1 MTPTRYAC
9 RMNTPAHD
17 TSLSFRAFLVRT
29 LVYAVMRP
37 ALAKPPNAE
46 SRAKLE
52 SLSKLVFMPR
62 GSKLTFGQ
70 LGGVNVEWLA
80 DPAAGA
86 RGFVLYLHG
95 GGYVTG
101 SPRTHRGLAAR
112 LAKAARVCVA
122 VPDYRLAPEH
132 RHPAAVDDAFA
143 AYNGLLQQGIPP
155 NKIIIAGD
163 SAGGGLA
170 LALALRL
177 KAAPLPQP
185 AGIILL
191 SPFTDLSL
199 SGASMQSPKQKEWLL
214 TKPFIHAAAQHYLA
228 GQDPRQPTA
237 SPLFADLTGLA
248 PLFVQVGTEE
258 VLLDDST
265 RLAQAATRQGVS
277 VTLQIWP
284 RMWHV
289 WQLHGGQVP
298 EADRAIAAMSDFIHG
313 RLTGKL

>member
-1 MTPTRYAC
+1 
-9 RMNTPAHD
+9 MNTTAQK
-17 TSLSFRAFLVRT
+17 TSLSIRAFLVRAF
-29 LVYAVMRP
+29 VYVVMRG
-37 ALAKPPNAE
+37 ALAKPPNTE
-46 SRAKLE
+46 TRTQLDK
-52 SLSKLVFMPR
+52 LSKLIFMPR

-70 LGGVNVEWLA
+70 LGGRNVEWLA
-80 DPAAGA
+80 DPVAGA

-112 LAKAARVCVA
+112 LARAARVCVA

-132 RHPAAVDDAFA
+132 PHPAAVNDALA
-143 AYNGLLQQGIPP
+143 AYEGLLQQGIPP

-185 AGIILL
+185 AGIVLL

-199 SGASMQSPKQKEWLL
+199 SGASMQSPQQKEWLL
-214 TKPFIHAAAQHYLA
+214 TKPFIHAAAKHYLGA
-228 GQDPRQPTA
+228 QDPRQPTA
-237 SPLFADLTGLA
+237 SPLFADLSGLA
-248 PLFVQVGTEE
+248 PLFVQVGTDE

-265 RLAQAATRQGVS
+265 RLAQAATQQGVS

-289 WQLHGGQVP
+289 WQLHGGQMP
-298 EADRAIAAMSDFIHG
+298 EADRAIAAIADFVHG